1 MAVHYVGNAADIP
14 EGSHKTVDVSGRS
27 IGVYNIK
34 GEYYA
39 IHNYCPHQGAKLCK
53 GPVCGTTLASDVYE
67 YIYGKDREIVRCP
80 WHGWE
85 FDIKT
90 GKSLF
95 DGKVRTRSYP
105 VRIDEGRIGVV
116 IGRGEEEEPVAADKK

>member
-1 MAVHYVGNAADIP
+1 MAVYPIARTEEFEPGTYRIIQI
-14 EGSHKTVDVSGRS
+14 EGRS
-27 IGVYNIK
+27 IGVYNVK

-39 IHNYCPHQGAKLCK
+39 INNYCPHQGAELCK
-53 GPVCGTTLASDVYE
+53 GHVCGTTLESRVYE
-67 YIYGKDREIVRCP
+67 FIYGRDQEIVRCP

-95 DGKVRTRSYP
+95 SDKVRAKSYP
-105 VRIDEGRIGVV
+105 VVVEENGQICVV
-116 IGRGEEEEPVAADKK
+116 IGSSKQKEE